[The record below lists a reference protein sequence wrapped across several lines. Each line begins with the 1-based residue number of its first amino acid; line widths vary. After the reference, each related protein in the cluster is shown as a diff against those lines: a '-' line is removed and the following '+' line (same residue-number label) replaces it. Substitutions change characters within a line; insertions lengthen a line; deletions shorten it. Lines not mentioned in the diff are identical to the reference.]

1 MTLHERAIMAALKER
16 RMTKADLAN
25 LRGVTRMAIQDMMK
39 ADARISTIEE
49 TARVLGIKTST
60 LIRKGENDAQRD
72 MADTEQH

>member
-16 RMTKADLAN
+16 RMTKADLAS

>member
-60 LIRKGENDAQRD
+60 LIRKGE
-72 MADTEQH
+72 